1 MMGASFHAPGVL
13 AAAWLLDLG
22 VGEPPALLHPV
33 VWMGKAIQPFK
44 RALGLGRAREL
55 AAGVLALLCVAGGF
69 GLATFLLLRALSG
82 LPLLCFAVEVYLLW
96 SAFALR
102 GLLRAARV
110 MQQAIEAHDLG
121 AARAALTSL
130 CSRDPSALDES
141 ELLGATVESITEN
154 TSDSVVAPLFYFA
167 LLGVP
172 GALFYRAV
180 NTLDAMIGYRGRFE
194 YLGKASARLDDLL
207 NFVPARVT
215 AFFMWCSGGLMG
227 LSLSRAQSVF
237 LRDRNHTESPNAG
250 QVMAMASG
258 LLGLRL
264 DKRDHYVL
272 GEGLRAPDARGLSRA
287 LKLVELSGWLC
298 FVVLTTTLV
307 LWGVKHDLA
316 G

>member
-1 MMGASFHAPGVL
+1 MNTGLHAAGVL
-13 AAAWLLDLG
+13 AAAWLLDLAI
-22 VGEPPALLHPV
+22 GEPPARLHPV
-33 VWMGKAIQPFK
+33 VWMGMAIKPFK
-44 RALGLGRAREL
+44 RALGLGSALEFAL
-55 AAGVLALLCVAGGF
+55 GALALLLVAGGF
-69 GLATFLLLRALSG
+69 GFSTWLALRALSG
-82 LPLLCFAVEVYLLW
+82 LPLVAFALEVYLLW

-102 GLLRAARV
+102 SLLRAGKV
-110 MQQAIEAHDLG
+110 MRDAVAAHDLQ
-121 AARAALTSL
+121 AARVALTSL
-130 CSRDPSALDES
+130 CSRDPSELDET

-154 TSDSVVAPLFYFA
+154 SSDSVVAPLVYFA

-194 YLGKASARLDDLL
+194 YLGKAAARCDDLL
-207 NFVPARVT
+207 NFVPARLT
-215 AFFMWCSGGLMG
+215 AFFLWCSGGLMG

-237 LRDRNHTESPNAG
+237 LRDRNHTQSPNAG

-272 GEGLRAPDARGLSRA
+272 GEGLRAPDAPGLARA

-298 FVVLTTTLV
+298 FVVLMATLV

>member
-1 MMGASFHAPGVL
+1 MSAGLHAAGVL
-13 AAAWLLDLG
+13 SAAWLLDQL

-33 VWMGKAIQPFK
+33 VWMGNAIKPFK
-44 RALGLGRAREL
+44 RALGLGKLREL
-55 AAGVLALLCVAGGF
+55 VVGVLALALVSGGF
-69 GLATFLLLRALSG
+69 AMGTFLLLRATSG
-82 LPLLCFAVEVYLLW
+82 LPWLRFALEVYLLW

-102 GLLRAARV
+102 GLLRAGRS
-110 MQQAIEAHDLG
+110 MQKAVEAHDQP
-121 AARAALTSL
+121 AARVALASL
-130 CSRDPSALDES
+130 CSRDPSQLDES

-154 TSDSVVAPLFYFA
+154 TSDSVVAPLLYFA
-167 LLGVP
+167 VLGVP

-194 YLGKASARLDDLL
+194 YLGKAAARCDDVL
-207 NFVPARVT
+207 NFVPARLT
-215 AFFMWCSGGLMG
+215 AFFLWCGGGLMG

-237 LRDRNHTESPNAG
+237 LRYRNHTESPNAG

-258 LLGLRL
+258 LLGVRL

-272 GEGLRAPDARGLSRA
+272 GEDLRAPDALGLARA

-298 FVVLTTTLV
+298 FVVLAMSLV

>member
-1 MMGASFHAPGVL
+1 MNTGLHAAAVL
-13 AAAWLLDLG
+13 GAAWLLDLV
-22 VGEPPALLHPV
+22 VGEPPALVHPV
-33 VWMGKAIQPFK
+33 VWMGRAIQPFK
-44 RALGLGRAREL
+44 RALGLGAVREL
-55 AAGVLALLCVAGGF
+55 ALGVLALSLVGGGF
-69 GLATFLLLRALSG
+69 GLATFWLLRALSG
-82 LPLLCFAVEVYLLW
+82 FPLVCFALEVYLLW

-102 GLLRAARV
+102 GLLRAGRV
-110 MQQAIEAHDLG
+110 MQRAVEAHDLP

-130 CSRDPSALDES
+130 CSRDPSQLDET

-154 TSDSVVAPLFYFA
+154 SSDSVVAPLLYFA

-180 NTLDAMIGYRGRFE
+180 NTLDAMIGYRGRYE
-194 YLGKASARLDDLL
+194 YLGKAAARFDDLL
-207 NFVPARVT
+207 NFVPARLT
-215 AFFMWCSGGLMG
+215 AFFLWCSGGLMG

-272 GEGLRAPDARGLSRA
+272 GEGLRAPDALGLARA
-287 LKLVELSGWLC
+287 LKLVELAGWLC
-298 FVVLTTTLV
+298 FVVLVVTLV